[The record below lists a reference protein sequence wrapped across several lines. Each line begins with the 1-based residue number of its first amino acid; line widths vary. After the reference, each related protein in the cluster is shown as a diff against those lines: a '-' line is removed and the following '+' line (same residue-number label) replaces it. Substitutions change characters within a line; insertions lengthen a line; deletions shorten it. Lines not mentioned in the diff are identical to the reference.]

1 MCVPRSEPSTQVAIR
16 RRRWAQRLFLACSG
30 SFLLLVLAMT
40 LWPAVFATRLG
51 DSVFTLAM
59 LAGALE
65 MALILGA
72 TVLFSRAANALQERG
87 EEGV

>member
-1 MCVPRSEPSTQVAIR
+1 MSAPKSEPSTAAAIR
-16 RRRWAQRLFLACSG
+16 RRRWAQRLFLACTG
-30 SFLLLVLAMT
+30 SFLLLVLTMA

-72 TVLFSRAANALQERG
+72 TVLFSRAANTLQERG
-87 EEGV
+87 EEGS